1 MTKKAQVIAFGAGLL
16 LALALLLLLSGC
28 LEGPPLHTAPRPPIE
43 VDLSMEGS
51 PALGK
56 EVNLTVKVKPHVD
69 IPNITVWISLPSEM
83 EGVSG
88 EMRWQGDLRKEET
101 KQLKVTARTVKDGY
115 YKIWGG
121 AQAKL
126 PYGFFRE
133 GDVLY
138 LLVEGSEA
146 GVGKRPP
153 KNNWVPNNVGIGGPH
168 NSHLA
173 RARLYLT
180 EEIALEKE
188 TELIYEITPSIDLSN
203 VSIGFILPKAGL
215 SVTKVEGPSQVSLS
229 RRSGEW
235 EGVLSW
241 EGAMARGEKV
251 VIKVRIKPITTGEG
265 VLEAY
270 MEARQKGKIIVSR
283 SDSIKVKLYTPR
295 MAE

>member
-1 MTKKAQVIAFGAGLL
+1 
-16 LALALLLLLSGC
+16 
-28 LEGPPLHTAPRPPIE
+28 
-43 VDLSMEGS
+43 
-51 PALGK
+51 
-56 EVNLTVKVKPHVD
+56 
-69 IPNITVWISLPSEM
+69 
-83 EGVSG
+83 
-88 EMRWQGDLRKEET
+88 
-101 KQLKVTARTVKDGY
+101 
-115 YKIWGG
+115 
-121 AQAKL
+121 
-126 PYGFFRE
+126 
-133 GDVLY
+133 
-138 LLVEGSEA
+138 
-146 GVGKRPP
+146 
-153 KNNWVPNNVGIGGPH
+153 
-168 NSHLA
+168 
-173 RARLYLT
+173 LT